1 MKRIIILLFAF
12 WMAIS
17 VSGCKASSDNHTL
30 QDYNDTTENITG
42 SFTVG
47 NFVMTIPEGY
57 SAKKSSDLYMLFSE
71 NSDCI
76 ISVFAVDLSILDETH
91 VRQYVS
97 TQSKVYEDP
106 EATIYNA
113 KVQELAFGDLSVRVA
128 LYAEETVDG
137 RATIRANG
145 SFTDSWYGYT
155 VAIQCSADSDR
166 ISEDFYS
173 FAEFCG
179 YAEYIG
185 EDRRFD
191 FIQ

>member
-1 MKRIIILLFAF
+1 MKRIIILLIAV
-12 WMAIS
+12 WIAIS
-17 VSGCKASSDNHTL
+17 ILGCDASPDNNSS
-30 QDYNDTTENITG
+30 QEYNYTSENITG

-57 SAKKSSDLYMLFSE
+57 SSKKSSDLYMLFSE

-76 ISVFAVDLSILDETH
+76 ISIFAVDLSILDETH

-113 KVQELAFGDLSVRVA
+113 KVQEIVFGDLPVYVS
-128 LYAEETVDG
+128 LYAEEAEDG
-137 RATIRANG
+137 RATIQANA

-155 VAIQCSADSDR
+155 VSIECSADSDR

-185 EDRRFD
+185 NERRFD

>member
-1 MKRIIILLFAF
+1 MKRIIILLFAV
-12 WMAIS
+12 WIAIS
-17 VSGCKASSDNHTL
+17 ICGCKASSNNHNS
-30 QDYNDTTENITG
+30 QDYNYTSENITG

-47 NFVMTIPEGY
+47 NFVMTVPDGY
-57 SAKKSSDLYMLFSE
+57 SAEKITDLYFLSSD
-71 NSDCI
+71 NSDCS
-76 ISVFAVDLSILDETH
+76 ISIFAVDLSSLDEVH

-97 TQSKVYEDP
+97 SQSEVFENT
-106 EATIYNA
+106 EATVYNM
-113 KVQELAFGDLSVRVA
+113 KVQELAFGDLSVHVA

-137 RATIRANG
+137 HATIRANG

-155 VAIQCSADSDR
+155 LEIQCSADSDR

>member
-1 MKRIIILLFAF
+1 MKRILTLFLAVWIVLSF
-12 WMAIS
+12 L
-17 VSGCKASSDNHTL
+17 GCGSTTDRYTERH
-30 QDYNDTTENITG
+30 YNDTTENITG
-42 SFTVG
+42 SFIVG

-57 SAKKSSDLYMLFSE
+57 SAKKSSDLYMLLSE

-76 ISVFAVDLSILDETH
+76 ISIFAVDLSILDEIH

-113 KVQELAFGDLSVRVA
+113 EVQEIVFGDLPVYVR
-128 LYAEETVDG
+128 LYAEEAADG
-137 RATIRANG
+137 RATIQANG

-155 VAIQCSADSDR
+155 LSIECSADSDR

-185 EDRRFD
+185 EERRFD